1 MQMVVAAFVVVVV
14 GQQIQDVLNYNA
26 VNVSS

>member
-1 MQMVVAAFVVVVV
+1 MQMVVAFFVVVVV
-14 GQQIQDVLNYNA
+14 GQQVQDVLDYNA